1 MIVNLRDSKNN
12 RCRDQDLSRPKIM
25 RDVETETF
33 RDQAIWWM
41 SRPRRDETEQKLSRL
56 YRESRKSLILLVFAH
71 SVLETMIGS
80 IETDSAPLYIL
91 SDLI

>member
-1 MIVNLRDSKNN
+1 M
-12 RCRDQDLSRPKIM
+12 SRPEIL
-25 RDVETETF
+25 RDVETKTL

-41 SRPRRDETEQKLSRL
+41 SRPRPDETEQKLSRL
-56 YRESRKSLILLVFAH
+56 YLESRKSLILLVFAH
-71 SVLETMIGS
+71 SVMERMIGS